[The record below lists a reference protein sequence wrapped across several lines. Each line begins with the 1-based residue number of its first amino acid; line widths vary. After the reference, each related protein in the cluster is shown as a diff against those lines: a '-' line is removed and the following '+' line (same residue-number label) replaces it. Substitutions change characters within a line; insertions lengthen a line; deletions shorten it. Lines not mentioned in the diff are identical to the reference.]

1 VLTIPLTLTDGTAFP
16 ARDLAI
22 FLAAGVIISSLVLA
36 SIGLP
41 LLLRGLTMPAEPSH
55 QADED
60 RARVAAAQAAIE
72 AIENAQHRLGEG
84 RADVDVFA
92 ATGARIM
99 DLYRERIDS
108 RAAAGG
114 SQGQML
120 IHAQVERD
128 LRLAGLRAERDAIF
142 RMARERTIGS
152 AVAQKLIRELDLLE
166 IRYR

>member
-1 VLTIPLTLTDGTAFP
+1 
-16 ARDLAI
+16 
-22 FLAAGVIISSLVLA
+22 
-36 SIGLP
+36 
-41 LLLRGLTMPAEPSH
+41 
-55 QADED
+55 
-60 RARVAAAQAAIE
+60 VAAAQAAIE

-92 ATGARIM
+92 AAGARIM

-108 RAAAGG
+108 RAAAGDF
-114 SQGQML
+114 QGQML

-142 RMARERTIGS
+142 QMARERTISS